1 MKALLAHIVQDAAS
15 VDRRRAAR
23 RTIRL
28 DAPASS
34 ATMESNVV
42 IRDLS
47 KTGLL
52 IESEA
57 GFSVGETFLI
67 VLPEIG
73 ATPARVK
80 WNLGKRF
87 GCEFLSPVT
96 PGAISAAMLRTPFE
110 EGDPDGEADVRAV
123 MADIFAPVD
132 EDVVRDAGWAER
144 GIVIIAVSVFFTVA
158 ILAFLA
164 SMAFLDIA
172 MD

>member
-1 MKALLAHIVQDAAS
+1 MRALLAHIVKEATS

-28 DAPASS
+28 DAAASS
-34 ATMESNVV
+34 AAAESNVV

-52 IESEA
+52 LESDA
-57 GFSVGETFLI
+57 AFSVGETFLV

-80 WNLGKRF
+80 WNLGRRF

-96 PGAISAAMLRTPFE
+96 PGAISAAMLQAPFDE
-110 EGDPDGEADVRAV
+110 LDEAAIETAIPADDPDDHGQ
-123 MADIFAPVD
+123 
-132 EDVVRDAGWAER
+132 GWVGR
-144 GIVIIAVSVFFTVA
+144 GIVVLAVTVFFTLA

-164 SMAFLDIA
+164 SLAFLDVAIG
-172 MD
+172 